1 MNELGFVLEL
11 SPTDKV
17 PGIYLRTLFGL
28 GGASSGTEEKV
39 LLIVGLKHA
48 SAGAITADT
57 DVVDIRLASD
67 ADYYFG
73 AGSEG
78 ARMCYAA
85 LSVSGIKIKA
95 ASPAISGAVAAA
107 ATITIGGTWTVGGTW
122 RYRVAGITIQQGILP
137 SDTKQ
142 TVAQNIAAYVNARNW
157 MPVSAAAA
165 AGVGGTTWIVT
176 LTAKSAGARGNDLML
191 VQDQT
196 ELPSGCT
203 SAIAGGTAVG
213 NGGVRF
219 ASGTGVEDIT
229 ELLEVLAADRYYR
242 IAGAQRDATNLA
254 RWVVQLDTKAGP
266 LVGKTEHIIF
276 AGSGTLSAT
285 TSLTQVTL
293 NEQRAQFVWM
303 QDSETQPCEIAALHA
318 AQRLQA
324 EQTNPNQSYDNKLL
338 RGDQDGFAVYPQ
350 TDKATNPVRSVL
362 VAALDAGIT
371 PVKTIGQNTVI
382 VRAMTTRSKTDL
394 GAVDDGT
401 IDVADSA
408 VPDAVRDEIAAFW
421 SDDFAL
427 KNPHVRDDPSE
438 DEPEPPEG
446 IAYPKF
452 WKASVTML
460 LKSLERA
467 KWLTKVDQN
476 PVEAVLHP
484 DAQRIVFFCPVVRLP
499 HQHQIEG
506 TIAQKRFSATVNA

>member
-39 LLIVGLKHA
+39 LLIVGLKAA
-48 SAGAITADT
+48 SGGTITADA
-57 DVVDIRLASD
+57 DVVDIRLDSD

-73 AGSEG
+73 AGSEA

-95 ASPAISGAVAAA
+95 ASPSISGAVAASA
-107 ATITIGGTWTVGGTW
+107 VITIDGTWTTAGTW
-122 RYRVAGITIQQGILP
+122 RYRIAGITLQQGILP
-137 SDTKQ
+137 TDSKQ
-142 TVAQNIAAYVNARNW
+142 NVAEAIAAYINTRKW
-157 MPVSAAAA
+157 MPVSAVAAV
-165 AGVGGTTWIVT
+165 GVGTDWKVT
-176 LTAKSAGARGNDLML
+176 LSAKSAGARGNDLII
-191 VQDQT
+191 VQNTT

-203 SAIAGGTAVG
+203 STITAGTAVG
-213 NGGVRF
+213 NGGKRF
-219 ASGTGVEDIT
+219 TSGSGVEDIT
-229 ELLEVLAADRYYR
+229 DLLEVLASDRYYR
-242 IAGAQRDATNLA
+242 IAAAQRDATNLA

-266 LVGKTEHIIF
+266 TIGKTEHIIF
-276 AGSGTLSAT
+276 AGSGTLVAT

-303 QDSETQPCEIAALHA
+303 QDGETQPCEIAALHA

-324 EQTNPNQSYDNKLL
+324 EQSNPNQSYDNKLL
-338 RGDQDGFAVYPQ
+338 KGNQDGFAVYPQ

-371 PVKTIGQNTVI
+371 PVKTIGQNTFI
-382 VRAMTTRSKTDL
+382 VRAMTTRSRTEL
-394 GAVDDGT
+394 GAVDSGT

-421 SDDFAL
+421 SDDFAV
-427 KNPHVRDDPSE
+427 KNKHVRDDPSE

-446 IAYPKF
+446 IAYPRF

-484 DAQRIVFFCPVVRLP
+484 DAERIVFFCPVVRLP